1 MDPKTYYMCWIKDS
15 LNKKGSKNKLFISI
29 DFFRVFVGYGLRILG
44 YFQNSV
50 KKIKMYL
57 KCHLNASKD
66 TLQVLDRRLFK
77 KKGSKNNLFISID
90 FFIVFV
96 GYGLRIL
103 GYFSKLGKKNKKSL
117 SCRLNVCKDT
127 LYVLDRRFFKKK
139 DRKTTYSFQ

>member
-90 FFIVFV
+90 FFYSFR
-96 GYGLRIL
+96 GLWTTNFGI
-103 GYFSKLGKKNKKSL
+103 
-117 SCRLNVCKDT
+117 
-127 LYVLDRRFFKKK
+127 FFKT
-139 DRKTTYSFQ
+139 R